1 MLCLCKKYG
10 KLTLAN
16 LYFSSVNESTLAT
29 PKAAAAPKYPKFEEL
44 KAARE
49 SARKENDSEPD
60 PDGETEAET
69 DAESEPEIDSET
81 EIQAHV
87 SRTEAPTKKSVRSR
101 VVSTS
106 PLLAPV
112 KKSKKKF
119 KMSKNRSSLGMAK
132 LIKTNDIFDNETFD
146 QRCILENNILYETL
160 LYDDHMKRF
169 LKEKSP
175 DCILYSKD
183 GHDFPI
189 HKVRISG
196 KFLQKSEMFTNFY
209 IYCLFQEV
217 FCQTKLM
224 LSILESANSCC
235 EKLEILIPS
244 LQKEELECLI
254 DFLYS
259 GTIPS
264 DDSTTI
270 KENLTTVFGFQEDMT
285 FIDKSRTF
293 INNSRNEID
302 QELIAKTKIKQEAPD
317 NMDQHEESVMDFL
330 TSEEFNEGL
339 DEVLSEAS
347 SHEQLK
353 TFKCQECQESFML
366 EESLLNHIKL
376 VHQKPSPS
384 LEKPQEIIR
393 KRKSFSE
400 EPSIECKTAKTI
412 LTSKEFNDNLDEGS
426 QSEASSCSKSLEKPQ
441 EIIKEAPIEY
451 KAAKNFICGFCGN
464 SFSQNLILELHVKGV
479 HGELKTF
486 KCEQCPESFML
497 KESLSTHIKLVHQ
510 KSNPS
515 KKAADSS
522 TIS

>member
-1 MLCLCKKYG
+1 MY
-10 KLTLAN
+10 
-16 LYFSSVNESTLAT
+16 
-29 PKAAAAPKYPKFEEL
+29 
-44 KAARE
+44 
-49 SARKENDSEPD
+49 
-60 PDGETEAET
+60 
-69 DAESEPEIDSET
+69 
-81 EIQAHV
+81 
-87 SRTEAPTKKSVRSR
+87 
-101 VVSTS
+101 
-106 PLLAPV
+106 
-112 KKSKKKF
+112 
-119 KMSKNRSSLGMAK
+119 
-132 LIKTNDIFDNETFD
+132 
-146 QRCILENNILYETL
+146 
-160 LYDDHMKRF
+160 
-169 LKEKSP
+169 
-175 DCILYSKD
+175 
-183 GHDFPI
+183 
-189 HKVRISG
+189 
-196 KFLQKSEMFTNFY
+196 TNFY

-244 LQKEELECLI
+244 LHKEELECLI

-264 DDSTTI
+264 DDTTI

-285 FIDKSRTF
+285 FINNSRTF
-293 INNSRNEID
+293 INNSRHEID
-302 QELIAKTKIKQEAPD
+302 KELIAKTKIKQEAVE
-317 NMDQHEESVMDFL
+317 NMDENFEGAMDFL
-330 TSEEFNEGL
+330 ASTEFNEGL

-347 SHEQLK
+347 RSSKPLEIP
-353 TFKCQECQESFML
+353 QESEIQETIRKKPL
-366 EESLLNHIKL
+366 ENVTLVKL
-376 VHQKPSPS
+376 KPIEEITV
-384 LEKPQEIIR
+384 EKPVENIR

-400 EPSIECKTAKTI
+400 EVLIENKTAKNS
-412 LTSKEFNDNLDEGS
+412 LTSKEFNDNPDEGF
-426 QSEASSCSKSLEKPQ
+426 QSEASSCSKSLEKSQ

-486 KCEQCPESFML
+486 KCEECPESFML